1 MMHLYLPVIWAG
13 IIGFGIMMYVILDG
27 FDLGIGILF
36 PWIDDKEQRDIMMNS
51 VAPVWDGNETWLVL
65 GGAALYGAFP
75 LVYSTLLPI
84 LYMPIMVMLAALV
97 FRGVAF
103 EFRFKARR
111 SRFLWDVAFTVGS
124 TIAAFCQGLI
134 LGTYVHGYTSNPSY
148 YALDYYY
155 VWFSPFSIM
164 TGIAVIVGYAL
175 LGATWLIMKTEGA
188 LQKEMF
194 HVAKILL
201 VGISFFI
208 FLVSIWTPFIDPTLA
223 QRWFSLPNF
232 FYLSPLPLLTLISVL
247 YAAYALNRRYERKPF
262 ILCISLFIFS
272 YIGLGISVWPYMIPR
287 SITIWQGA
295 APLNTQLFLLV
306 GTLILLP
313 ILLGYSIYAYRVFRG
328 KVTTDQG
335 YH

>member
-1 MMHLYLPVIWAG
+1 MNTYLPVIWAG
-13 IIGFGIMMYVILDG
+13 IIFFGIIMYVILDG

-36 PWIDDKEQRDIMMNS
+36 PWIDSHQHRDIMMNS

-84 LYMPIMVMLAALV
+84 LYMPIMVMLAALI

-103 EFRFKARR
+103 EFRFKAHK
-111 SRFLWDVAFTVGS
+111 SRFLWDVAFTAGS
-124 TIAAFCQGLI
+124 TMAAFCQGLI
-134 LGTYVHGYTSNPSY
+134 LGTYIHGYTSNPSY
-148 YALDYYY
+148 YVLDYYY

-164 TGIAVIVGYAL
+164 TGIAVVVGYAL
-175 LGATWLIMKTEGA
+175 LGATWLIMKTEGE
-188 LQKEMF
+188 LQKEMY

-201 VGISFFI
+201 IGISFFT
-208 FLVSIWTPFIDPTLA
+208 FLVSVW
-223 QRWFSLPNF
+223 
-232 FYLSPLPLLTLISVL
+232 
-247 YAAYALNRRYERKPF
+247 
-262 ILCISLFIFS
+262 LFIFS
-272 YIGLGISVWPYMIPR
+272 YIGLGISVWPYLIPR

-295 APLNTQLFLLV
+295 ANPSSMLFLLV

-313 ILLGYSIYAYRVFRG
+313 LLLGYSIYAYRVFRG
-328 KVTTDQG
+328 KVTHEQG

>member
-1 MMHLYLPVIWAG
+1 MNTYLPVIWAG
-13 IIGFGIMMYVILDG
+13 IIFFGIIMYVILDG

-36 PWIDDKEQRDIMMNS
+36 PWIDSHQHRDIMMNS

-84 LYMPIMVMLAALV
+84 LYMPIMVMLAALI

-103 EFRFKARR
+103 EFRFKAHK
-111 SRFLWDVAFTVGS
+111 SRFLWDVAFTAGS
-124 TIAAFCQGLI
+124 TMAAFCQGLI
-134 LGTYVHGYTSNPSY
+134 LGTYIHGYTSNPSY
-148 YALDYYY
+148 YVLDYYY

-164 TGIAVIVGYAL
+164 TGIAVVVGYAL
-175 LGATWLIMKTEGA
+175 LGATWLIMKTEGE
-188 LQKEMF
+188 LQKEMY

-201 VGISFFI
+201 IGISFFT
-208 FLVSIWTPFIDPTLA
+208 FLVSVWTPFVDPA
-223 QRWFSLPNF
+223 VMQRWFSLPNF
-232 FYLSPLPLLTLISVL
+232 FYLLPLPLLTIGAVL
-247 YAAYALNRRYERKPF
+247 YAAYALQQRFEKTPF
-262 ILCISLFIFS
+262 IMSVCLFIFS
-272 YIGLGISVWPYMIPR
+272 YIGLGISVWPYLIPR

-295 APLNTQLFLLV
+295 ANPSSMLFLLV

-313 ILLGYSIYAYRVFRG
+313 LLLGYSIYAYRVFRG
-328 KVTTDQG
+328 KVTHEQG